1 MDGHTRGLELEK
13 QVGLRMRA
21 VREAAGLTQKQLAD
35 RLGISEHKLLN
46 LERNRSRPNVAD
58 VIDVAD
64 ALGVPMAVLLEDVMP
79 APPLDWFFTARNPA
93 LAYRAPDSVDHRIA
107 ATTWIE
113 RYYANKF
120 RLPYP
125 PIYYLMPFRRPVV
138 FKEVWQLPVD
148 EDPRRWLYVADGPK
162 GLVGYFFPEEIQP
175 SPDMEKTDSP
185 WPADI
190 RDWKDQG
197 ELERYL
203 EAQHYCLKLHPS
215 SEHVEEYCSPEHRR
229 KLGEKRQ

>member
-1 MDGHTRGLELEK
+1 MDGITRGLELEK
-13 QVGLRMRA
+13 LVGGRVRA
-21 VREAAGLTQKQLAD
+21 LREAAGLTQKQLAD

-64 ALGVPMAVLLEDVMP
+64 ALGVPAAFLLEDVIP
-79 APPLDWFFTARNPA
+79 APPLDWFFTARNRP

-107 ATTWIE
+107 ATMWIE

-120 RLPYP
+120 RLTYP
-125 PIYYLMPFRRPVV
+125 PIYYLMPFRRPVE
-138 FKEVWQLPVD
+138 FKEVWQTPV
-148 EDPRRWLYVADGPK
+148 EENPKRWLYVADGPK

-190 RDWKDQG
+190 RDWKDQD

-203 EAQHYCLKLHPS
+203 EAQHYCLKLYPS
-215 SEHVEEYCSPEHRR
+215 SEHVEEFCSPEHRR
-229 KLGEKRQ
+229 GLGEKRR